1 MLAGFYYKSK
11 RKNLIRIYRQL
22 SEHRNN
28 KFLVLSLILF
38 FLASAASKA
47 QSKWSEMESA
57 HFKVIYKDSYSY
69 LAPHILLSAEN
80 ALKPLM
86 KIFNYKPTSRI
97 IIIAYDFTDY
107 GFGAATTVPQNEIQ
121 LEIEP
126 FEPGYENVLYTER
139 IQWTLSH
146 ELVHIVVND
155 KTSAT
160 EKFFRSIFG
169 KVAPEQIEPLT
180 IFYSLF
186 TNHNRYTPRWH
197 QEAIAVFFETWFNGG
212 FGRILGSFDEM
223 YFRTLTLEG
232 KAFSSSANLED
243 LSNTSYLLGSIYYL
257 YGTRFAAYLALQY
270 GPEKLISWF
279 NTESSE
285 LYNSYTDKFN
295 KTFRIGFDKTWDEF
309 FGTNFYNEWKN
320 FIAYEEKFQE
330 KNLEKLKTAPITYVR
345 KITQRPFG
353 WVTQPFL
360 NSHNGDIYFGYN
372 KPGSLAS
379 LQKLNIKISKSKN
392 ISTLPTPSLLQVTSL
407 AYDDSLGLLFYTTNN
422 NELYRDIWATDIKTG
437 NKKELFKDYRT
448 GDITV
453 SPVSHEL
460 WGVQHDAGYASLM
473 YSAYPY
479 RKMTPLI
486 NFGAEDNV
494 FNLSVSPSGKYLAAV
509 LHRASGEQSIILVN
523 TINLKTTG
531 KFQFET
537 LSDKGSPENPSWSPD
552 EKYIFWDAYTNGVSN
567 IYRYNLETS
576 TVEALSNTLTGLF
589 RPLYLSADSLFAF
602 EFSTDGFTPV
612 IIANKPAEE
621 LPAINYY
628 GEQILN
634 HYPSLANL
642 ILKPV
647 KQYSDSSGLSKE
659 KTYSGISNLKVQTFI
674 PVITGFQSEKVFGFY
689 THIADPLSYHDLTM
703 EFGISPLKN
712 DAGLPRYHFRGKY
725 QFKKE
730 IEVGYDYNA
739 SDFYDLFNDRK
750 RGMIGTKVTL
760 ADNYYWVYDNPLK
773 VKQKTEID
781 YYGGIKS
788 MNDNLIKV
796 SQSDFTVAQTNL
808 NSKNLRRSI
817 GSVDYEAGNEFNL
830 TVLGFG
836 AGSRK
841 LQLAGEAYG
850 EWDNYSTFLFPHN
863 IFHLKL
869 AAGYVQKNNNLDQA
883 HFYFGGFGN
892 RYLEDAPVKQY
903 RDVLRFPG
911 IPIYSLL
918 SDKFAKLLIEENFPP
933 VRFDD
938 VRIGEHFLNYIDMS
952 IYSENLFTKSGQDQ
966 NYTDAGGQIN
976 LVFKHWFNLES
987 TLSAGIAKAWY
998 GKENSWDWFLSFK
1011 LLQNLF

>member
-1 MLAGFYYKSK
+1 MTNF
-11 RKNLIRIYRQL
+11 YRQL
-22 SEHRNN
+22 LKYGNR
-28 KFLVLSLILF
+28 KFLVLTLILF
-38 FLASAASKA
+38 LLPSSMDIA
-47 QSKWSEMESA
+47 QSNWSEMQSA
-57 HFKVIYKDSYSY
+57 HFKVIYKEPYAY

-86 KIFNYKPTSRI
+86 KIFDYKPTSKI
-97 IIIAYDFTDY
+97 LIIAYDYTDY
-107 GFGAATTVPQNEIQ
+107 GFGAATTVPENEIQ

-155 KTSAT
+155 KASNT
-160 EKFFRSIFG
+160 EKFLRSIFG

-180 IFYSLF
+180 VLYSLL

-197 QEAIAVFFETWFNGG
+197 QESIAVFFETWFNGG
-212 FGRILGSFDEM
+212 FGRVLGSFDEM
-223 YFRTLTLEG
+223 YFRTLTLED
-232 KAFSSSANLED
+232 KAFPSAADLEE

-270 GPEKLISWF
+270 GPAKLISWF
-279 NTESSE
+279 NTLPSE
-285 LYNSYTDKFN
+285 FYDSYTGKFN
-295 KTFRIGFDKTWDEF
+295 KTFRVGFDKLWDEA
-309 FGTNFYNEWKN
+309 FGTSFNNDWKS
-320 FIAYEEKFQE
+320 FIAYEEGFQE
-330 KNLEKLKTAPITYVR
+330 KNLKKLKSDSVTVIR
-345 KITQRPFG
+345 KITTKPFG

-360 NSHNGDIYFGYN
+360 NSHTGDIYFGYN

-379 LQKLNIKISKSKN
+379 LQQLNINTSKSKN
-392 ISTLPTPSLLQVTSL
+392 LFTLPTPSLLQVSSI
-407 AYDDSLGLLFYTTNN
+407 AYDDNLGLLFYTTNN
-422 NELYRDIWATDIKTG
+422 NELYRDIWAADLATG
-437 NKKELFKDYRT
+437 KQKELFKDYRT

-453 SPVSHEL
+453 SSVTHEL

-479 RKMTPLI
+479 RKLTPVI
-486 NFGAEDNV
+486 NFGSVDNV
-494 FNLSVSPSGKYLAAV
+494 FNLSASPSGKYLAAV

-523 TINLKTTG
+523 TADLKKTG

-537 LSDKGSPENPSWSPD
+537 LSDKGSPENPSWSPN
-552 EKYIFWDAYTNGVSN
+552 EKYLFWDAYTNGVSN
-567 IYRYNLETS
+567 LYRYNLETS

-589 RPLYLSADSLFAF
+589 RPVYLSADSLFAF
-602 EFSTDGFTPV
+602 QFSTDGFIPV
-612 IIANKPAEE
+612 VVPNKPAEG

-628 GEQILN
+628 GEQILV
-634 HYPSLANL
+634 HYPSLTNL
-642 ILKPV
+642 MLKPV
-647 KQYSDSSGLSKE
+647 NKFSDSSGLSKE
-659 KTYSGISNLKVQTFI
+659 KTYNGLSNLKIQTFI
-674 PVITGFQSEKVFGFY
+674 PVVTGFQSEKVFGFY
-689 THIADPLSYHDLTM
+689 THIADPISYHDLTM
-703 EFGISPLKN
+703 EFGVSPLKSN
-712 DAGLPRYHFRGKY
+712 QGLPRYHFRGKY

-730 IEVGYDYNA
+730 IELDYDYNA

-760 ADNYYWVYDNPLK
+760 ADTYYWVYDNPLK

-788 MNDNLIKV
+788 INDNLIKV
-796 SQSDFTVAQTNL
+796 SQADFTVVQSNL

-830 TVLGFG
+830 TVIGFG
-836 AGSRK
+836 AGSK
-841 LQLAGEAYG
+841 ILHAAGEAYG

-883 HFYFGGFGN
+883 HFFFGGFGN
-892 RYLEDAPVKQY
+892 RYVEDSPVKQY

-918 SDKFAKLLIEENFPP
+918 SDKFGKLLIEENFPP
-933 VRFDD
+933 VRFYN
-938 VRIGEHFLNYIDMS
+938 VSIGEQFLNYIDMS
-952 IYSENLFTKSGQDQ
+952 IYSENLFTKSDKYK

-976 LVFKHWFNLES
+976 FVFRHWFNLES

-998 GKENSWDWFLSFK
+998 GKTNSWDWFLSIK

>member
-1 MLAGFYYKSK
+1 MA
-11 RKNLIRIYRQL
+11 RIYLRFL
-22 SEHRNN
+22 DCWN
-28 KFLVLSLILF
+28 KEFLIHVLSLFFIL
-38 FLASAASKA
+38 STITNA
-47 QSKWSEMESA
+47 QSKWSEMESD

-69 LAPHILLSAEN
+69 LASHILLSAEN

-86 KIFNYKPTSRI
+86 KIFNYKPSEKI
-97 IIIAYDFTDY
+97 VIIAYDFTDY
-107 GFGAATTVPQNEIQ
+107 GFGAATTVPQNVIQ

-155 KTSAT
+155 KTSNA
-160 EKFFRSIFG
+160 EDFLRSIFG

-180 IFYSLF
+180 IFYSLL
-186 TNHNRYTPRWH
+186 TNYNRYTPRWH
-197 QEAIAVFFETWFNGG
+197 QESIAVFFETWFNGG

-223 YFRTLTLEG
+223 YFRTLTVEG
-232 KAFSSSANLED
+232 KNFPSAAELEN
-243 LSNTSYLLGSIYYL
+243 LSNTSYLLGTIYYL

-279 NTESSE
+279 NTESSDFYE
-285 LYNSYTDKFN
+285 SYTNKFN

-309 FGTNFYNEWKN
+309 FGTNFYTEWKN
-320 FIAYEEKFQE
+320 FISYEEKFQE
-330 KNLEKLKTAPITYVR
+330 KNLEKLKSAPVTSVR
-345 KITQRPFG
+345 KITQEPFG

-360 NSHNGDIYFGYN
+360 NTHDGNIYFGYN
-372 KPGSLAS
+372 KPGQLAS
-379 LQKLNIKISKSKN
+379 LQKLNIKNSESED
-392 ISTLPTPSLLQVTSL
+392 ISTLPTPSLLQVSSL
-407 AYDDSLGLLFYTTNN
+407 AYDDSLELLFYTTNN
-422 NELYRDIWATDIKTG
+422 NELYRNIWAIDLKTG
-437 NKKELFKDYRT
+437 DQKELFKDYRT

-453 SPVSHEL
+453 SPVTHEL
-460 WGVQHDAGYASLM
+460 WGIQHDAGKVSLM

-479 RKMTPLI
+479 KKMEPII
-486 NFGAEDNV
+486 NFGAEDNL

-523 TINLKTTG
+523 CDNLKSTG

-537 LSDKGSPENPSWSPD
+537 LSDKGSPENPSWSHD
-552 EKYIFWDAYTNGVSN
+552 EKFLYWDAYTNGVSN
-567 IYRYNLETS
+567 IYRDNLETS
-576 TVEALSNTLTGLF
+576 SIEALSNTLTGLF
-589 RPLYLSADSLFAF
+589 RPIYLNADSLFAF
-602 EFSTDGFTPV
+602 EFSTDGFIPV
-612 IIANKPAEE
+612 IIPNKPAEE
-621 LPAINYY
+621 LPAINYF

-634 HYPSLANL
+634 HYPSLANYV
-642 ILKPV
+642 LKPAEQSV
-647 KQYSDSSGLSKE
+647 DTTGLTKEEDYSGLS
-659 KTYSGISNLKVQTFI
+659 NLKIQTFV
-674 PVITGFQSEKVFGFY
+674 PVISGFQSEKVIGFY
-689 THIADPLSYHDLTM
+689 THIADPIFYHDLTM
-703 EFGISPLKN
+703 EFGYSPFKDN
-712 DAGLPRYHFRGKY
+712 SGLPKFHFRGKY
-725 QFKKE
+725 EFKKE
-730 IEVGYDYNA
+730 FEVGLDYNA

-760 ADNYYWVYDNPLK
+760 ADTYYWVYDNPLK
-773 VKQKTEID
+773 VKQKTQID

-788 MNDNLIKV
+788 INDNLIKV
-796 SQSDFTVAQTNL
+796 SQADFVVAQTNL

-817 GSVDYEAGNEFNL
+817 GSVDYEEGNEFNF
-830 TVLGFG
+830 TALGFG
-836 AGSRK
+836 ANSKK

-850 EWDNYSTFLFPHN
+850 EWDNYSIFIFPHN
-863 IFHLKL
+863 VFHLKF
-869 AAGYVQKNNNLDQA
+869 AAGYVQKNDSLDQA

-892 RYLEDAPVKQY
+892 RPLENVSVKQY
-903 RDVLRFPG
+903 RDVFRFPG

-918 SDKFAKLLIEENFPP
+918 NNSFAKILVEENFPP
-933 VRFDD
+933 LRFDD

-952 IYSENLFTKSGQDQ
+952 IYSENLFAKPDQ
-966 NYTDAGGQIN
+966 VKTWSDAGGQIN